1 LAWRQAII
9 ASVKEEIQVEQKIL
23 YDVFRREIRDHKI
36 PLSLG
41 KTCPVKCTFCYE
53 KDISYRPT
61 FDVPLTTQEDWE
73 YILEQVKQYPTRP
86 EESWLLGGN
95 EYMEWT
101 DIFLH
106 PKALGWMEEFLDTTD
121 KNVMFFTVGFL
132 PPKKINYLVKKYPG
146 RINFE
151 LSVITLGKHRKGL
164 MPHGPSIKQVLEIL
178 DGPAVASANFYSF
191 GPDTMSTDA
200 TTISK
205 INRKCVLWMGCMT
218 PLKWIDKDTTAL
230 MRQGKKALPDEA
242 RKIYSANLPNTTMIH
257 TESYITAFLS
267 REKILK
273 VFDASEIE
281 KKDSVV
287 LSGNVYRLLNLFRK
301 NRSKFL
307 YVPNDTLGGDS
318 DCATLLT
325 FSDISKRLTDQ
336 TRVWLPK
343 VILESSSKEEKD
355 ISGVYFD
362 EFKAKYPRI
371 RFKVLHKVNSHLSN
385 RKLYEKGFIKNYV
398 EDYLDNPLS
407 RKFEAEALPS

>member
-1 LAWRQAII
+1 M
-9 ASVKEEIQVEQKIL
+9 EQKIL

-61 FDVPLTTQEDWE
+61 VDVPLTTQEDWE

-86 EESWLLGGN
+86 GESWLLGGN

-121 KNVMFFTVGFL
+121 KNIMFFTVGFL
-132 PPKKINYLVKKYPG
+132 PPKRINYLVKKYPG

-200 TTISK
+200 RTISQ

-218 PLKWIDKDTTAL
+218 PLKWIDKETTAL
-230 MRQGKKALPDEA
+230 MREGKKALPDEA
-242 RKIYSANLPNTTMIH
+242 RKIYSANLPNTAMIH

-325 FSDISKRLTDQ
+325 FSDISKRLTGQ

-362 EFKAKYPRI
+362 DFKASHPRI